1 MTDVLDPETLF
12 PPKPGGMVDTARK
25 RAQAEADQLQAYND
39 SHNGS
44 DVAPGA
50 GYDAIRVRPE
60 PPGTGTARTVTLSS
74 ANPFAQLLP
83 RDATRRWAVVVAIDA
98 DVWLSYNQGT
108 AQDLSGTSAAGS
120 AFYLPAGV
128 PIPVDSQAQLFVS
141 PTTTATSTRVS
152 VITGRDTAP

>member
-1 MTDVLDPETLF
+1 
-12 PPKPGGMVDTARK
+12 
-25 RAQAEADQLQAYND
+25 
-39 SHNGS
+39 
-44 DVAPGA
+44 
-50 GYDAIRVRPE
+50 
-60 PPGTGTARTVTLSS
+60 
-74 ANPFAQLLP
+74 
-83 RDATRRWAVVVAIDA
+83 
-98 DVWLSYNQGT
+98 VWLSYNQGT